1 VADQTVFSHPLRVRW
16 GEVDAQGVVFNPNY
30 FVYSDVAALEFF
42 RAAGVAS
49 DSDSDMGQSY
59 VVDAHATF
67 RASARFDDLL
77 DLHVFLTRI
86 GRSSYAIRVDIT
98 RAGQTLVEVALTY
111 VRAVD
116 GVSMPLSEGFR
127 ASLADMETPV
137 QQIVSPVP

>member
-1 VADQTVFSHPLRVRW
+1 MFSHPLRVRW

-30 FVYSDVAALEFF
+30 FVYADVAALEFF
-42 RAAGVAS
+42 RAAGVLS
-49 DSDSDMGQSY
+49 DADSDMGQSY

-77 DLHVFLTRI
+77 DLRVLLTRL

-98 RAGQTLVEVALTY
+98 RAGQTLVVVDLTY

-127 ASLADMETPV
+127 TILADMETTV

>member
-1 VADQTVFSHPLRVRW
+1 MFSHPLRVRW

-30 FVYSDVAALEFF
+30 LVYADVAALEFF
-42 RAAGVAS
+42 HAAGVPS
-49 DSDSDMGQSY
+49 DADSDMGQSY

-77 DLHVFLTRI
+77 DLRVFLVRL

-98 RAGQTLVEVALTY
+98 RAGQTLVEVDLTY

-116 GVSMPLSEGFR
+116 SVSMPLSEGFR
-127 ASLADMETPV
+127 TILADMETTV

>member
-1 VADQTVFSHPLRVRW
+1 MFSHPLRVRW

-30 FVYSDVAALEFF
+30 FVYADVAALEFF
-42 RAAGVAS
+42 RAAGVPS
-49 DSDSDMGQSY
+49 NPDSDMGQSY

-77 DLHVFLTRI
+77 DLRVFLTRL

-127 ASLADMETPV
+127 TILAGMETPV
-137 QQIVSPVP
+137 QQIVSPVA

>member
-1 VADQTVFSHPLRVRW
+1 MFSHSLRVRW

-30 FVYSDVAALEFF
+30 FVYADVAALEFF
-42 RAAGVAS
+42 RAASVPS
-49 DSDSDMGQSY
+49 DAGSDMSQSY

-77 DLHVFLTRI
+77 DLRVCLTRV
-86 GRSSYAIRVDIT
+86 GRSSYAFRVDIT
-98 RAGQTLVEVALTY
+98 RDGQTLVEVALTY

-116 GVSMPLSEGFR
+116 GVSIPLSEGFR
-127 ASLADMETPV
+127 AILAEMETPV

>member
-1 VADQTVFSHPLRVRW
+1 LLERTISLDMSALARLAIGAADRW
-16 GEVDAQGVVFNPNY
+16 GMGA
-30 FVYSDVAALEFF
+30 
-42 RAAGVAS
+42 AAGGAI
-49 DSDSDMGQSY
+49 DADSDMGQSY

-77 DLHVFLTRI
+77 DLRVFLVRL

-98 RAGQTLVEVALTY
+98 RAGQTLVEVDLTY

-127 ASLADMETPV
+127 TILADMETTV

>member
-1 VADQTVFSHPLRVRW
+1 LTVFSHPLRVRW

-30 FVYSDVAALEFF
+30 LVYADVAALEFF
-42 RAAGVAS
+42 RAAGVPS
-49 DSDSDMGQSY
+49 DADSDMGQSY

-77 DLHVFLTRI
+77 DLRVFLVRL

-98 RAGQTLVEVALTY
+98 RAGQTLVEVDLTY

-127 ASLADMETPV
+127 TILADMETTV